1 MTSAIH
7 ELSVSSTPVFLQVPP
22 GELERLFLGDRQW
35 FFKLI
40 NLEECYPLLESVW
53 KRVTTFLGKQ
63 AGVQTFV
70 TDQVFDALLAGTMGG
85 GAILRPQP
93 SLSDPALLTTD
104 KHWHYFYHQYGP
116 LFKVLGSWLTG
127 TTSITYA
134 WRKEGGVL
142 LQAHAQMV
150 GHGYPSRSQAHLFE
164 QAARRV
170 DVNFTEVFAS
180 SFSEN
185 PQIQEYA
192 FALPVFL
199 LSIARFPG
207 SLYAETLGVNLAMSL
222 YVDALNA
229 VRHAETAVF
238 GKQSPDSYRDLAV
251 DAIHHYIG
259 QAGPSEKA
267 AITTGYASTITLIEA
282 FESRL
287 ATELAEDN
295 RFSNEAAMVALIDKL
310 GRHGCG
316 YHRRGLLADKPID
329 QWLDPETF
337 CATSTV
343 RALAG
348 SRYISA
354 GKPDK
359 SALLKIISHPKG
371 SMFGV
376 FSEQD
381 IEVVKAWI
389 VDLDSTRASPTV
401 FQDPPKEP
409 VDQDRP
415 ALCEKLL
422 TIVNNQA
429 LNKYAGHTL
438 QQLYPL
444 FLNANRSPD
453 VLPAARQFAARWIA
467 THRRSMLRGLAI
479 QPLQP

>member
-316 YHRRGLLADKPID
+316 YHRRGLLAGRSID

-422 TIVNNQA
+422 TI
-429 LNKYAGHTL
+429 TIR
-438 QQLYPL
+438 P
-444 FLNANRSPD
+444 
-453 VLPAARQFAARWIA
+453 
-467 THRRSMLRGLAI
+467 
-479 QPLQP
+479 